1 MPRGRRHN
9 RAENPKWNKAHSAFI
24 DALGGPE
31 RIANLLVAHRA
42 VLGISHQA
50 VSIWRV
56 RGVPYKHRPLLS
68 TIADGLGIKVPDG
81 FLSPTVDQK
90 TPARPASE
98 QGASS

>member
-1 MPRGRRHN
+1 MLKQFD
-9 RAENPKWNKAHSAFI
+9 ALAQMQDVALKAPYVCKDVDDQKFI
-24 DALGGPE
+24 DLA
-31 RIANLLVAHRA
+31 VAHRA

-56 RGVPYKHRPLLS
+56 RGVPYKHRPLLA